1 MFLHNSI
8 TSLFAGTLLL
18 SIFTIAPSVAQES
31 EPANSEAID
40 IEKLHYKAAYDLL
53 VIRNDGE
60 VLAPGMHNE
69 MRNQIFAIFSK
80 QSDFIILET
89 AYPGILNDLLDN
101 MMPVLIRQVSETVP
115 DLLDRQAKYLVTK
128 LSIKEL
134 KEMQRIMI
142 APTFRRIRKASETN
156 LDLSSVED
164 AILND
169 NDLKTDDIVSIQ
181 TDTVENIL
189 PKLSQ
194 ADTRF
199 LIKIGSDPV
208 FLKFLTAK
216 PELDKIEAQWSN
228 EDTPENEAEL
238 EIIVTNSIEN
248 YIANIEESESET
260 SETSDR
266 EE

>member
-8 TSLFAGTLLL
+8 TSLFAGTLL
-18 SIFTIAPSVAQES
+18 SILTIAPSVAQES

-40 IEKLHYKAAYDLL
+40 IKKLHHKAAYDLL

-60 VLAPGMHNE
+60 NLSPSMQSE
-69 MRNQIFAIFSK
+69 MRNQIFTIFSK

-101 MMPVLIRQVSETVP
+101 MMPVLLRQVSETMP
-115 DLLDRQAKYLVTK
+115 DLFDRQAKHLVTQ

-134 KEMQRIMI
+134 KEMQRILI
-142 APTFRRIRKASETN
+142 APTFRRIRKASVSN
-156 LDLSSVED
+156 LDLSSIED

-169 NDLKTDDIVSIQ
+169 NDLKTDDIASIQ

-194 ADTRF
+194 ADSKF
-199 LIKIGSDPV
+199 LVKISSDPV
-208 FLKFLTAK
+208 FIKFLAAK
-216 PELDKIEAQWSN
+216 PELDRIEAQWSN

-238 EIIVTNSIEN
+238 ETIVTNSIEN

-260 SETSDR
+260 IEISDR